1 MVNERLIGSTIGASP
16 VATVSVEMSVS
27 DSATIFVPVKD

>member
-1 MVNERLIGSTIGASP
+1 VDVRLVRTLYFGAVP